1 MQNMDKDK
9 MEKNEGKV
17 ICVKKKSAL
26 PLWVCVA
33 VWVLAAL
40 FFPMYRILD
49 IVIVAVISVVAW
61 FITWLIAPEYKEYYD
76 VPRPSSGNRDID
88 ALCQQIETQAAYI
101 RSTADLLP
109 TSREAFADRLRSI
122 SDTLG
127 KISKN
132 LQEDPSDLQDCRR
145 LASYYLP
152 EIRKLCDKY
161 VFLVGQSRGGTEK
174 TTTHAQLEEK
184 IEDTFAG
191 IDSALQKQLDTLYEN
206 DHLDIAT
213 DIEVLN
219 QMLRRDGLSDDDK

>member
-1 MQNMDKDK
+1 
-9 MEKNEGKV
+9 MENNEEKT

-26 PLWVCVA
+26 PLWICA
-33 VWVLAAL
+33 GVWILAAL

-49 IVIVAVISVVAW
+49 IAIVAVISLVAW
-61 FITWLIAPEYKEYYD
+61 LIAWLVAPEYKEYYT
-76 VPRPSSGNRDID
+76 VPRTSTGNRDID
-88 ALCQQIETQAAYI
+88 ALCRQIEAEASYLRTA
-101 RSTADLLP
+101 ADLLP
-109 TSREAFADRLRSI
+109 GERELFSERLRSI
-122 SDTLG
+122 CDTLG
-127 KISKN
+127 KIAKN

-152 EIRKLCDKY
+152 EIHKLCDKY
-161 VFLVGQSRGGTEK
+161 VFLIGRSRKDAEGK
-174 TTTHAQLEEK
+174 TARSQLEEK

-219 QMLRRDGLSDDDK
+219 QMLRRDGLFENDKDTK

>member
-1 MQNMDKDK
+1 MQN
-9 MEKNEGKV
+9 MEKNEGKT

-26 PLWVCVA
+26 PLWICAA
-33 VWVLAAL
+33 VWILAAL
-40 FFPMYRILD
+40 FYPMYRILD
-49 IVIVAVISVVAW
+49 IAIVAVASLLAW
-61 FITWLIAPEYKEYYD
+61 FITWLIAPEFKEYYE
-76 VPRPSSGNRDID
+76 VPRPSSGDRDVD
-88 ALCQQIETQAAYI
+88 ALCQQIEKEASYIQSAAE
-101 RSTADLLP
+101 LLP
-109 TSREAFADRLRSI
+109 ASREVFAGRLRSI

-145 LASYYLP
+145 LANYYLP

-161 VFLVGQSRGGTEK
+161 VFLVGQSHGDTDK
-174 TTTHAQLEEK
+174 TKNHAQLEEK

-219 QMLRRDGLSDDDK
+219 QMLCRDGLSDNDTDDK